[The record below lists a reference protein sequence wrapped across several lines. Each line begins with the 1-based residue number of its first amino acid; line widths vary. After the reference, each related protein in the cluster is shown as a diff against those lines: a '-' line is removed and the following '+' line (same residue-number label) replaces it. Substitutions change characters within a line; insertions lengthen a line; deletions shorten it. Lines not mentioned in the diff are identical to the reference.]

1 MRPLRIK
8 VKIKWDH
15 CLQSLKIKQ
24 NVLSP
29 CKQRTRSTVKIGSI
43 IMNNKVTTMINTIK
57 TSNMRINTTRVRHQS
72 GRVAVS
78 QLDSKEHQ
86 SLPSTGSSFEETL
99 KPGIAPFDP

>member
-1 MRPLRIK
+1 M
-8 VKIKWDH
+8 
-15 CLQSLKIKQ
+15 
-24 NVLSP
+24 
-29 CKQRTRSTVKIGSI
+29 KIGSI